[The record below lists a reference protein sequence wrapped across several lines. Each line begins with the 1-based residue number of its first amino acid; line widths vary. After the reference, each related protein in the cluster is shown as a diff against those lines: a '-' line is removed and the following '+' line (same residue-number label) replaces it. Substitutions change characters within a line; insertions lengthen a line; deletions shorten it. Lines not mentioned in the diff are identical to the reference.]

1 MAEELWRSQD
11 GAFNAPLPPLCP
23 LSVSLKAMPLGHTK
37 ASDQRMG
44 TSSHPAGMLTLARH
58 ADMPPRA
65 AHCAQNQ
72 SPAGTD
78 RSGGDR
84 QYMWN
89 PHEQRSQSSMCSLSS
104 PLPQTSHSS
113 SPGAGGS

>member
-11 GAFNAPLPPLCP
+11 GAFNALLPPLCP
-23 LSVSLKAMPLGHTK
+23 LSVSAKAMPFGHTN

-65 AHCAQNQ
+65 AHCVQNQ
-72 SPAGTD
+72 SPGGTAS
-78 RSGGDR
+78 SGGCR
-84 QYMWN
+84 QRMW
-89 PHEQRSQSSMCSLSS
+89 
-104 PLPQTSHSS
+104 
-113 SPGAGGS
+113 